1 MFFKIIN
8 RRYIRTRVVQF
19 VYSNSVLEDNINKN
33 MLDFRNS
40 IANSLDLL
48 YCSIDLIKEIK
59 NHFLS
64 IQTSK
69 ESFGII
75 LENYY
80 FDFFSNIDIPKNREI
95 TINWELNSNYIDDI
109 KKRFIENKISK
120 KNKSDRDDLDFF
132 IYFFSEII
140 WNSEILYEFIQDNN
154 ITWTE
159 DIPTINSYIISIVKD
174 LDLKKENLFE
184 IPKINDYKGEIVFGE
199 KLIKKV
205 IDNKNKLKSFLDGR
219 IPNWD
224 TERIAQ
230 IDLAIL
236 ISAIAEL
243 IYFPLIPVKVTI
255 NEYIEISKEYSSP
268 KSSVFINGVLDK
280 IIKDLTKDGTIS
292 KTGRGLIT

>member
-1 MFFKIIN
+1 M
-8 RRYIRTRVVQF
+8 
-19 VYSNSVLEDNINKN
+19 E
-33 MLDFRNS
+33 
-40 IANSLDLL
+40 
-48 YCSIDLIKEIK
+48 
-59 NHFLS
+59 
-64 IQTSK
+64 
-69 ESFGII
+69 
-75 LENYY
+75 
-80 FDFFSNIDIPKNREI
+80 
-95 TINWELNSNYIDDI
+95 
-109 KKRFIENKISK
+109 
-120 KNKSDRDDLDFF
+120 
-132 IYFFSEII
+132 
-140 WNSEILYEFIQDNN
+140 LYEFIQDNN

-205 IDNKNKLKSFLDGR
+205 FDNKKKLKSFLDGR